1 MPYPTGRTNSLSS
14 ANLSFT
20 ALLIQAVTLGFQHN
34 TAGLEDLLS
43 MMRAGPW
50 RFSFLGAVVAV
61 VVAVFLIA
69 ALISPVANFTT
80 GITIAHTGFTPN
92 PNVTSSPGAV
102 PLLQLYTFLFVV
114 LGLIVIYRYAEA
126 EMPRGGL

>member
-1 MPYPTGRTNSLSS
+1 MPYPTGRTSNSLSS
-14 ANLSFT
+14 ASFT
-20 ALLIQAVTLGFQHN
+20 QLLITAVTLGFNHDSQ
-34 TAGLEDLLS
+34 GLEDLLS
-43 MMRAGPW
+43 LMRAGPW
-50 RFSFLGAVVAV
+50 RFSFLGAVIAV

-69 ALISPVANFTT
+69 ALVSPIANFTT

-92 PNVTSSPGAV
+92 PNVTASPGAV

-114 LGLIVIYRYAEA
+114 LGLVVIYRYAEA

>member
-1 MPYPTGRTNSLSS
+1 MPYPTGKNTNSLSVLS
-14 ANLSFT
+14 ALIVSAAKAGFGWDTDALGDMLGNLM
-20 ALLIQAVTLGFQHN
+20 H
-34 TAGLEDLLS
+34 
-43 MMRAGPW
+43 AGPW
-50 RFSFLGAVVAV
+50 RFSFLGAVIAV

-69 ALISPVANFTT
+69 ALVNPIANFTT

-92 PNVTSSPGAV
+92 PNITSSPGAV

-114 LGLIVIYRYAEA
+114 LGLVVIYRYAEA